1 MNKQSDSNGLD
12 YKINIDGKTCEITGI
27 GTCEDET
34 VIIPEAIDGYTVT
47 GIGADAFR
55 DCHRFKNITIP
66 QSIRSIG
73 ERTFCGC
80 TQLSE
85 LIVPDSVIYIA
96 ECAFPGVGEVKIS
109 EDNPNYMSSNNA
121 VFTKDMKTLLHCAAN
136 IKERFFDV
144 PSSVTRIG
152 NGAFHACQ
160 NLTSIHLGN
169 SVTEI
174 GENTFWACKNLE
186 DIDLGNSVAIIGRSA
201 FKACIKLQNV
211 ALPVSLATIEKNA
224 FLFCNSLSSVRY
236 NGTRLQW
243 KQVRLEDAKWR
254 YDSAIR
260 TLVCVDGTI
269 EYLF

>member
-136 IKERFFDV
+136 IKEHFFDV

-152 NGAFHACQ
+152 NGAFHACH
-160 NLTSIHLGN
+160 NLTGIRLGN

-174 GENTFWACKNLE
+174 GENAFWSCKNLE
-186 DIDLGNSVAIIGRSA
+186 EINLGNSVVIIGRSA
-201 FKACIKLQNV
+201 FKACIKLQSIV
-211 ALPVSLATIEKNA
+211 LPVSLAIIEKNA

-243 KQVRLEDAKWR
+243 KHVRLEDAKWR

-269 EYLF
+269 EYPF